1 MSVSKEQSLGESW
14 FGRAAPRI
22 PEPPPSS
29 DDAFLPE
36 LRSVGRPG
44 WAILLGA
51 VGGGIG
57 GAAMLFLS
65 AEVARRIGSSVDV
78 VRTIGANARAFTGE
92 REGAL
97 LIFIVL
103 GAALGALL
111 GALFRYS
118 LRMVPRLLAG
128 AMLAPVLWTLVHA
141 FVFTTL
147 APRSLGALPFGAMAA
162 GAAVYGM
169 CVALLRPPRE
179 RSI

>member
-1 MSVSKEQSLGESW
+1 MALSKEHSLGESW
-14 FGRAAPRI
+14 FGKAAGRA

-29 DDAFLPE
+29 EDAFLEEGPTA
-36 LRSVGRPG
+36 GRLG

-51 VGGGIG
+51 IGGGGG

-65 AEVARRIGSSVDV
+65 AELARRFGSRVDV
-78 VRTIGANARAFTGE
+78 VHTIGANARAFMGE

-97 LIFIVL
+97 VIFVVL
-103 GAALGALL
+103 GAFTGTLL

-118 LRMVPRLLAG
+118 LRLVPRLLAG
-128 AMLAPVLWTLVHA
+128 ALLAPVLWTLFQA
-141 FVFTTL
+141 FVFPTFAPHSL
-147 APRSLGALPFGAMAA
+147 AALPFGAMAA

-179 RSI
+179 S